1 MTWPPVSCTMG
12 PTMPTFETPL
22 DRIIRGLRWLWRKLT
37 GADAPKTLYKH
48 FIAYFGHDLL
58 RLQTHEKQFPGY
70 DIASLHR
77 ALTSLFDEC
86 CTERHDVGSCHA
98 WTTRNLLDSFKN
110 IHGRW
115 MKPGQPT
122 DQRVAVDVE
131 EEISVVTSSL
141 YFAELKPDAGMHR
154 TRKTAALRPEE
165 QPGPAGTLPEK
176 MAVLLTVHGAA
187 DYWDGMET
195 NHVPVQRVSVSVA
208 CSTRD
213 AADRFFSEV
222 EQRRRRLSIYRGKV
236 IDPALHGGVIHAIGF
251 RAIKQVREGDL
262 VLPDAVKRLIE
273 RSVVGFC
280 SHGPLLER
288 LGIELKRGVLLHGAP
303 GTGKTSISLYLAGLL
318 PHFTVCFVS
327 GERLLYPREI
337 CQMARYL
344 QPAMIVFEDIDL
356 IAQQR
361 DANGLATVLGELMN
375 QIDGCEPTDQVLFVM
390 NTNSLDRLEGAVRN
404 RPGRVDQIVEI
415 PLPDRDARRQLLDA
429 FSRNVRVGANLDE
442 VVDATR
448 DMSPAML
455 KEIVKRAVVMAV
467 ERDGAGEVTVEQG
480 DLMLAAAQVQAMREP
495 LVPGSMGFRTVL
507 AESEPNHDRV
517 RAT

>member
-1 MTWPPVSCTMG
+1 
-12 PTMPTFETPL
+12 MPTYDPL
-22 DRIIRGLRWLWRKLT
+22 ADRIIRALRRLWRWLTR
-37 GADAPKTLYKH
+37 ADAPKTLYRR
-48 FIAYFGHDLL
+48 FTLFFGPNLDG
-58 RLQTHEKQFPGY
+58 LQTHEKQFPGY

-77 ALTSLFDEC
+77 ALTSLFEEC
-86 CTERHDVGSCHA
+86 CTQCHDAGSCHA
-98 WTTRNLLDSFKN
+98 WTTRVLLDSFKTLP
-110 IHGRW
+110 GRM

-122 DQRVAVDVE
+122 YQRVAVDVE
-131 EEISVVTSSL
+131 EEVSVVTSGL
-141 YFAELKPDAGMHR
+141 FLVELKPDAG
-154 TRKTAALRPEE
+154 TRRARRTAALRPEE
-165 QPGPAGTLPEK
+165 MVPPAPAQPEK
-176 MAVLLTVHGAA
+176 MAVLLTVHGPA

-195 NHVPVQRVSVSVA
+195 NHVPVQRVSVSLA
-208 CSTRD
+208 CGTRD
-213 AADRFFSEV
+213 AADRFFAEV
-222 EQRRRRLSIYRGKV
+222 EERRKRLSIYRGKV
-236 IDPALHGGVIHAIGF
+236 IDPALHGGIIHAIGF
-251 RAIKQVREGDL
+251 RAIKQVRETDL
-262 VLPDAVKRLIE
+262 VLPDAVKGLIR

-288 LGIELKRGVLLHGAP
+288 LGIELKRGVLLHGPP

-327 GERLLYPREI
+327 GDRLLYPREI

-361 DANGLATVLGELMN
+361 DTNGLATVLGELMN

-404 RPGRVDQIVEI
+404 RPGRVDQIIEV
-415 PLPDRDARRQLLDA
+415 PMPDRDARRLLLTGFA
-429 FSRNVRVGANLDE
+429 RNVRLVTELDK

-467 ERDGAGEVTVEQG
+467 ERVGDGGEVAVEEG
-480 DLMLAAAQVQAMREP
+480 ELLLAAWQVQALREP
-495 LVPGSMGFRTVL
+495 LVPGTLGFRPAL
-507 AESEPNHDRV
+507 AGAEDNHDEQVGR
-517 RAT
+517 